1 MSFNKGSLILID
13 YTARLKDTDKVFDTT
28 IEEDAKK
35 HSIYELNVTYQPK
48 LVSVGEYNY
57 SVLQG
62 LDEALAKT
70 SVGDKLTVEVTPDKA
85 FGERDS
91 KKVRILP
98 IRKLGDDADKV
109 TVGDT
114 IEIDNRKG
122 TIRHIGSGRV
132 HVDFNHAFAGQTII
146 YDLTVLKSIDS
157 SNDKINEIVLRKFAR
172 DDAETKFNSED
183 NTVDVII
190 PNEISRAETLQMA
203 KYFVMQDVFKFVP
216 TLHKLNFIET
226 HVNPQTQN
234 DDPKT
239 STEQPATTTE
249 TSTEQPATTTETS
262 TEQPATTTETST
274 EQPATTTET

>member
-132 HVDFNHAFAGQTII
+132 HVDFNHVFAGQTII

-172 DDAETKFNSED
+172 GDVETKFNSED
-183 NTVDVII
+183 NTVNVII

-239 STEQPATTTE
+239 STEQSATTTE
-249 TSTEQPATTTETS
+249 TSTEQSATTTETS
-262 TEQPATTTETST
+262 TEQSATTT
-274 EQPATTTET
+274 